1 MSKLKVAII
10 GCGRIATSAHT
21 PAYLDNFDLAE
32 VKYYCDIIPERAKT
46 LAGVYSAEV
55 EKRYGEVVKPEIVED
70 YHDILGK
77 VDCVS
82 VCTPN
87 GAHCPIACDFL
98 RAGAQVLSEKPA
110 AINLAKA
117 EEMKKVADETGNMLS
132 IGVCNRFNDAVM
144 QIHDLIEQGALG
156 DIYHVYCSFRA
167 HRSIPGL
174 GGPFTTKAESGG
186 GVLIDWGVHYLDLI
200 FYCVGQPKIKT
211 VSAQAYSVLG
221 KAMEG
226 YVYESMWAGPPKYD
240 GVYDVDDMITGLI
253 RTEGPT
259 ISVNGAWAQNIDEN
273 GMFIEF
279 MGDKGGIKLQYGGNF
294 TLYSTK
300 NGMLTTTTFKYPTVN
315 MYHAEIRDFL
325 IKAPQGI
332 KTKANIDQALLTS
345 QVMDM
350 MYKSSELGEEV
361 KA

>member
-1 MSKLKVAII
+1 MEKIKVAII
-10 GCGRIATSAHT
+10 GCGNIGTNAHM
-21 PAYLDNFDLAE
+21 PAYKAAADLAE
-32 VKYYCDIIPERAKT
+32 VKYFCDLIPERAEKLRDAYGSG
-46 LAGVYSAEV
+46 LA
-55 EKRYGEVVKPEIVED
+55 ITD
-70 YHDILGK
+70 YHQILTDPE
-77 VDCVS
+77 VTCVS
-82 VCTPN
+82 VCVPN
-87 GAHCPIACDFL
+87 GGHAPITIDFL
-98 RAGAQVLSEKPA
+98 RAGKNVLCEKPA
-110 AINLAKA
+110 AMNADLAR
-117 EEMKKVADETGNMLS
+117 EMQKTADECGRILN
-132 IGVCNRFNDAVM
+132 IGVCNRFNTAVEKI
-144 QIHDLIEQGALG
+144 QELIAQGELG
-156 DIYHVYCSFRA
+156 KIYHIYCSFRSY
-167 HRSIPGL
+167 RSIPGL
-174 GGPFTTKAESGG
+174 GGAFTTKALSGG
-186 GVLIDWGVHYLDLI
+186 GSLIDWGVHFLDLI
-200 FYCVGQPKIKT
+200 FYCIGQPKIKT

-221 KAMEG
+221 KDMEG

-253 RTEGPT
+253 RTDGPT

>member
-1 MSKLKVAII
+1 M
-10 GCGRIATSAHT
+10 
-21 PAYLDNFDLAE
+21 Y
-32 VKYYCDIIPERAKT
+32 
-46 LAGVYSAEV
+46 
-55 EKRYGEVVKPEIVED
+55 
-70 YHDILGK
+70 
-77 VDCVS
+77 
-82 VCTPN
+82 
-87 GAHCPIACDFL
+87 
-98 RAGAQVLSEKPA
+98 Q
-110 AINLAKA
+110 
-117 EEMKKVADETGNMLS
+117 
-132 IGVCNRFNDAVM
+132 
-144 QIHDLIEQGALG
+144 
-156 DIYHVYCSFRA
+156 
-167 HRSIPGL
+167 
-174 GGPFTTKAESGG
+174 
-186 GVLIDWGVHYLDLI
+186 
-200 FYCVGQPKIKT
+200 
-211 VSAQAYSVLG
+211 
-221 KAMEG
+221 
-226 YVYESMWAGPPKYD
+226 SMWAGPPKYD

-259 ISVNGAWAQNIDEN
+259 ISVNGAWAQNIDED

-332 KTKANIDQALLTS
+332 KTKANIDQALVTS

>member
-1 MSKLKVAII
+1 MEKIKVAII
-10 GCGRIATSAHT
+10 GCGNIATSAHM
-21 PAYLDNFDLAE
+21 PAYKAAADLAE
-32 VKYYCDIIPERAKT
+32 VKYFCDLIPERA
-46 LAGVYSAEV
+46 
-55 EKRYGEVVKPEIVED
+55 EKLRDAYGSGLTTTD
-70 YHDILGK
+70 YHEILSDPE
-77 VDCVS
+77 VTCVS
-82 VCTPN
+82 VCVPN
-87 GAHCPIACDFL
+87 GGHAPIAIDFL
-98 RAGAQVLSEKPA
+98 RAGKNVLCEKPA
-110 AINLAKA
+110 AMNSELAR
-117 EEMKKVADETGNMLS
+117 EMQKTADECGRILN
-132 IGVCNRFNDAVM
+132 IGVCNRFNTAVEKI
-144 QIHDLIEQGALG
+144 QELIAQGELG
-156 DIYHVYCSFRA
+156 NIYHIYCSFRSY
-167 HRSIPGL
+167 RSIPGL
-174 GGPFTTKAESGG
+174 GGAFTTKALSGG
-186 GVLIDWGVHYLDLI
+186 GSLIDWGVHFLDLI